1 MVLGAGILFLLFP
14 QSSVPMVS
22 LRQALWDVLEQGN
35 HLGRLANSAADGDVG
50 PGAQLPPLI
59 GQGRDCAKGVAHMA
73 KRRAQGQEPLATWKD

>member
-1 MVLGAGILFLLFP
+1 MVLGAGILFLLSP
-14 QSSVPMVS
+14 PAPTPSSVPMVS

-35 HLGRLANSAADGDVG
+35 HLGRLANSAADRDVE

-73 KRRAQGQEPLATWKD
+73 KRRAQGQEP